1 MQVEN
6 YNMKNKYTK
15 IKLLFILSGI
25 LLSSFVYSQNE
36 NKTDSI
42 FLNYTAGKGLTFEYT
57 VEPGNTVYS
66 ISKKFDVEI
75 SDIYSINKGLNKVPL
90 SRGSVIFIPL
100 NKNILVKDLYKRN
113 SKRTKVFYKVGQ
125 KETLFRIAKVNLDMS
140 VEELMKLNK
149 IKNTDLNLGQ
159 LLFVGYLA
167 SDERNQELVNNIL
180 PHSGDK
186 TIKPLSREKAITF
199 DKVVL
204 NDVSFQN
211 SKAKKVKEPA
221 LRKAKKSKSDTDP
234 NENIVVSSKKQQE
247 DRTSETIPLKEKKAR
262 LKNDEKEKLEFVGVI
277 SRPVSESGQSE
288 NVGQEHILKSHKDS
302 GIALWNKQSRVKG
315 VYVLSNDAAL
325 NTMIEINNPMV
336 QRKIFAK
343 VIGNIPTNTY
353 PDNVKVVLSPE
364 AAMTLGAL
372 DSRFFVKLHYLK

>member
-1 MQVEN
+1 
-6 YNMKNKYTK
+6 
-15 IKLLFILSGI
+15 
-25 LLSSFVYSQNE
+25 
-36 NKTDSI
+36 
-42 FLNYTAGKGLTFEYT
+42 
-57 VEPGNTVYS
+57 
-66 ISKKFDVEI
+66 
-75 SDIYSINKGLNKVPL
+75 L